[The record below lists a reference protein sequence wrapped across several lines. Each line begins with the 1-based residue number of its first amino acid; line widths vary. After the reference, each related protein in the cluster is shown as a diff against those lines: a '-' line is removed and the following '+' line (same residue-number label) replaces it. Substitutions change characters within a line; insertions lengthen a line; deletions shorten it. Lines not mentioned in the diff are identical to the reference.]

1 MTSVLPMRSH
11 RLVPA
16 RTREAAAAGPWW
28 RWLSVP
34 IALLG
39 TGGSLAGIL
48 LDRPY
53 REETDNWA
61 AQAVGQDIAN
71 LAVFAVMLAAA
82 YAASRGSL
90 RGHLVWLGTT
100 VYAAYTYAIY
110 AFAVHFNP
118 LFLLYVAVLGM
129 SVWALVGGLAATQP
143 RAVRAA
149 YLRTPGAAFAA
160 VLLLV
165 LAIGFAF
172 LWLAQ
177 DLPAMVDGTPSTEL
191 RDTGLLTNPVHVL
204 DLSLFLPSAALA
216 GVLLLRRR
224 PWGYVLAPVVLVAM
238 AAISAGIV
246 AVVVVSVARDVG
258 GSLVVAAVIGVV
270 GLVQVLAAGRLLGGL
285 EPGASS
291 PGLLRGHSDS
301 P

>member
-1 MTSVLPMRSH
+1 MTTVVSMRSRRVVRAH
-11 RLVPA
+11 A
-16 RTREAAAAGPWW
+16 GEGAGPTRWW
-28 RWLSVP
+28 LWLSVP
-34 IALLG
+34 MALLG
-39 TGGSLAGIL
+39 AAGSLAGIL

-61 AQAVGQDIAN
+61 AQAVGQDVAN
-71 LAVFAVMLAAA
+71 LIVFAVMLVAA
-82 YAASRGSL
+82 YAASRGSV
-90 RGHLVWLGTT
+90 RSHLVWLGTT

-118 LFLLYVAVLGM
+118 LFLLYVAVFAM
-129 SVWALVGGLAATQP
+129 SVWALVAGLADTNP

-149 YLRTPGAAFAA
+149 YRHAPGAVFAA
-160 VLLLV
+160 VLLVV
-165 LAIGFAF
+165 LATGFAF

-177 DLPAMVDGTPSTEL
+177 DLPAMAGGTPPAEL

-216 GVLLLRRR
+216 GVLLLRHQ

-258 GSLVVAAVIGVV
+258 GSLVVAAVIGAV
-270 GLVQVLAAGRLLGGL
+270 GLVQVIAAGRLLSGL
-285 EPGASS
+285 EPGVSTADVLH
-291 PGLLRGHSDS
+291 PHAG
-301 P
+301 